1 MRIIIIAK
9 KQGLL
14 EKALEMERKYSS
26 YLDSAQQKQQSAE
39 IVTAEKNILI
49 QRKQSEFKANLDQ
62 VYYYIAIGIVI
73 FLTLFLALWKRH
85 KKEVI
90 NFKRK
95 EIEINK
101 QTEELLQ
108 QKNEQINF
116 LQKRSPYITTA
127 KQKNKS

>member
-1 MRIIIIAK
+1 MRLADIAK

-73 FLTLFLALWKRH
+73 FLTLFLAVNGKDN
-85 KKEVI
+85 KKES
-90 NFKRK
+90 N
-95 EIEINK
+95 
-101 QTEELLQ
+101 QLQ
-108 QKNEQINF
+108 NE
-116 LQKRSPYITTA
+116 K
-127 KQKNKS
+127 K